1 MRFFVKYA
9 FDRIFAFVG
18 IIIAIPFFIILPAII
33 RIDSKGPVLFKQK
46 RVGKNGD
53 LFTMYKFRS
62 MQLNDG
68 SNTVTSLNDNRI
80 TCIGSFLRKW
90 KLDELPELFNVLIGD
105 MSFVGPR
112 PDVPGYA
119 DRLEGED
126 RKILLLRP
134 GVTGPATLKYLD
146 EEEILSL
153 VPDAKQYN
161 DEVIFPDKVRINLK
175 YLEKF
180 SFNGDLK
187 IIFYTLIRRKIN
199 EY

>member
-9 FDRIFAFVG
+9 FDRIFAFLG
-18 IIIAIPFFIILPAII
+18 IIISLPLFLILPVMIL
-33 RIDSKGPVLFKQK
+33 IDSKGPVLFKQK
-46 RVGKNGD
+46 RVGKDGR
-53 LFTMYKFRS
+53 LFTILKFRS
-62 MQLNDG
+62 MVLNDG
-68 SNTVTSLNDNRI
+68 INTVTSSADNRI
-80 TCIGSFLRKW
+80 TRMGSFLRKW
-90 KLDELPELFNVLIGD
+90 KLDELPELFNVLNGD

-119 DRLEGED
+119 DKLEGEE

-146 EEEILSL
+146 EEEILSH
-153 VPDAKQYN
+153 VSNPQQYN
-161 DEVIFPDKVRINLK
+161 DSVIFPDKVKINLK

-180 SFNGDLK
+180 SFGGDLK

>member
-1 MRFFVKYA
+1 MRTIIKFL
-9 FDRIFAFVG
+9 FDRIFAFIG
-18 IIIAIPFFIILPAII
+18 IILALPLFIIIPVII
-33 RIDSKGPVLFKQK
+33 FSGSKGPVLFRQK
-46 RVGKNGD
+46 RVGKDGD
-53 LFTMYKFRS
+53 LFTLIKFRTMVS
-62 MQLNDG
+62 NDG
-68 SNTVTSLNDNRI
+68 KNSVTAKSDPRI
-80 TCIGSFLRKW
+80 TREGSFLRRW
-90 KLDELPELFNVLIGD
+90 KLDELPELFNVLKGD

-126 RKILLLRP
+126 RKILQLRP

-146 EEEILSL
+146 EEEILSR
-153 VPDAKQYN
+153 VPDPQHYN

-180 SFNGDLK
+180 SFAGDLR
-187 IIFYTLIRRKIN
+187 IIFHTIIRRKID

>member
-1 MRFFVKYA
+1 MKFFVKYV
-9 FDRIFAFVG
+9 FDRVFAFFG
-18 IIIAIPFFIILPAII
+18 IIITFPLFIILPVTIL
-33 RIDSKGPVLFKQK
+33 IDSKGPILFTQK
-46 RVGKNGD
+46 RVGRNGRH
-53 LFTMYKFRS
+53 FTMFKFRS
-62 MQLNDG
+62 MELNEG
-68 SNTVTSLNDNRI
+68 TNTVTSSNDSRI
-80 TCIGSFLRKW
+80 TRSGSCLRKW

-146 EEEILSL
+146 EEEILSK
-153 VPDAKQYN
+153 VADPQHYN

-180 SFNGDLK
+180 SFAGDIK
-187 IIFYTLIRRKIN
+187 IIFYTLIRKKID

>member
-9 FDRIFAFVG
+9 FDRFFALIG
-18 IIIAIPFFIILPAII
+18 TLLALPLFFILPVIIL
-33 RIDSKGPVLFKQK
+33 IDSKGPVLFKQK
-46 RVGKNGD
+46 RVGKNGR
-53 LFTMYKFRS
+53 LFTILKFRS
-62 MQLNDG
+62 MVLND
-68 SNTVTSLNDNRI
+68 SVNKVTSSTDSRI
-80 TCIGSFLRKW
+80 SRVGSFLRKW
-90 KLDELPELFNVLIGD
+90 KLDELPELINVLAGE

-119 DRLEGED
+119 DKLEGED

-146 EEEILSL
+146 EEETLSR
-153 VPDAKQYN
+153 VSDPKHYN
-161 DEVIFPDKVRINLK
+161 DEVIFPDKVRINLN

-180 SFNGDLK
+180 SFAGDLK
-187 IIFYTLIRRKIN
+187 IIFYTIIRKKIN